1 MSCPLY
7 CQIRRVFLPNVDME
21 DASIDTF
28 YNLFNS
34 SEQEVLS
41 LAKYI
46 SNVFIIRENRLNE
59 INT

>member
-1 MSCPLY
+1 M
-7 CQIRRVFLPNVDME
+7 FLSNVDME
-21 DASIDTF
+21 VASIDSF

-34 SEQEVLS
+34 PEQEVLR

-46 SNVFIIRENRLNE
+46 YNAITVRENRLNE

>member
-7 CQIRRVFLPNVDME
+7 NQIRRVFLPNVDME
-21 DASIDTF
+21 GASIDTF
-28 YNLFNS
+28 YNIFNS

-46 SNVFIIRENRLNE
+46 YNAFIIRE
-59 INT
+59 IG